1 MTLRVLIADDHTLF
15 RQGLVGIL
23 ETREDLV
30 QVVGQAATGHEAIL
44 LAEQLQPD
52 IILMDIYMPECDGL
66 AATKEIRARFP
77 QCKIVM
83 LTSSE
88 SDEHLYQAVQLGAS
102 GYLLKNL
109 NANRFFEM
117 LSGVMHGEPALTP
130 DMAARLLKGVA
141 NHTALSTR
149 GVSEL
154 SDRELAVLRLIAVG
168 ATNQEIAEQLF
179 LSIHTV
185 KNHVHNILDKLK
197 LENRTQVASFALNK
211 GLITPKDKSGAA

>member
-30 QVVGQAATGHEAIL
+30 QVVGQAATGHEAVL

-66 AATKEIRARFP
+66 TATKEIRARFP

-117 LSGVMHGEPALTP
+117 LAGVMRGEPALTP

-211 GLITPKDKSGAA
+211 GLIPPKDKSGAA